1 MNYLLRFGP
10 TRVQLC
16 SNIVFSKL
24 LGEQEEHG
32 TLTEAA
38 VASAQFCAVLRS
50 SAQFCEAVLCSAQFK
65 LLETAD
71 PCSNMEVV
79 FQGVQTQRNTTSQF
93 EH

>member
-1 MNYLLRFGP
+1 VSKRGIAHSLTHRGGRGICAVLRSQLCAGGAGMNYLLRFGP

-38 VASAQFCAVLRS
+38 VASAQFCAVL
-50 SAQFCEAVLCSAQFK
+50 
-65 LLETAD
+65 
-71 PCSNMEVV
+71 
-79 FQGVQTQRNTTSQF
+79 
-93 EH
+93 